1 MLLLRPS
8 NWKLSPASSA
18 CSSAIVFF
26 AQNWFEPITTPKT
39 HPRHLDLAIK
49 IQQKSTR
56 FHARDVLK
64 NCKWYHKKPDKS
76 PKLAKI
82 AEQTIQKNLTT
93 DTPSNRPPLKFGSI
107 PSYAC
112 AFLHNACYSHQLR
125 ILLMRRN
132 AKECTCWGPAGR
144 RDAPRILC
152 TKRMRIH
159 ETRTIVTSYADP
171 CGNESQV
178 GCTVNTSGN
187 TS

>member
-93 DTPSNRPPLKFGSI
+93 DKPSDRQPLKLGTI

-112 AFLHNACYSHQLR
+112 TILHNACYSHQLR
-125 ILLMRRN
+125 ILLLRRN
-132 AKECTCWGPAGR
+132 ATECTCWGPAGR
-144 RDAPRILC
+144 RDSPRILC
-152 TKRMRIH
+152 IEKHAHTCNMYYR
-159 ETRTIVTSYADP
+159 
-171 CGNESQV
+171 NELCRFVRKWKSSWVHGQYLR
-178 GCTVNTSGN
+178 
-187 TS
+187 